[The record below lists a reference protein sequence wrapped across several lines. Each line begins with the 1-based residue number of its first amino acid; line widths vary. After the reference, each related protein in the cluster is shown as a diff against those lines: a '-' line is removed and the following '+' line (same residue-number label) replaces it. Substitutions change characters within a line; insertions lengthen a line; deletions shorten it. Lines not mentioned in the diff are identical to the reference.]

1 MIMTKCKIV
10 FTDLDGT
17 LLRHDKTMSDE
28 DIAIL
33 EELGEKK
40 IVRVLATGRSLYSLS
55 RIFEDDFHH
64 FDYIIFSCGVGI
76 MNWNTKEILCSH
88 FLSKNEIKQVREAL
102 DLHHIDYMI
111 HKPVPDNHK
120 FHYQKFSTEN
130 HDFDRRFSYYQ
141 DCGSPLSS
149 NETNL
154 EKASQII
161 AVIPE
166 DVEKFEIIRK
176 LLPGLKVIRTTSPID
191 HKSLWIEIF
200 PKNVSKGH
208 AAEWLCEH
216 LDISREET
224 FGIGNDY
231 NDIELLEWTAYS
243 YVVKNA
249 PDELKNRYKTT
260 ASNQCSGFSKV
271 IREIFL

>member
-1 MIMTKCKIV
+1 MIMKKCKIV

-17 LLRHDKTMSDE
+17 LLRYDKTMSDE
-28 DIAIL
+28 DIAVL
-33 EELGEKK
+33 EELGGKK
-40 IVRVLATGRSLYSLS
+40 VVRVLATGRSLFSLS
-55 RIFEDDFHH
+55 KIFENDFPH
-64 FDYIIFSCGVGI
+64 FDFIVFSCGVGI

-88 FLSKNEIKQVREAL
+88 FLLKQEIKRVREAL
-102 DLHHIDYMI
+102 ELHNIDYMI

-120 FHYQKFSTEN
+120 FHYQKFSKEN
-130 HDFDRRFSYYQ
+130 HDFDRRFAFYK
-141 DCGSPLSS
+141 DCGLPISS
-149 NETNL
+149 DGTNL

-176 LLPGLKVIRTTSPID
+176 LLPDLKVIRTTSPID

-200 PKNVSKGH
+200 PQNVSKGH
-208 AAEWLCEH
+208 AAEWLCAH

-231 NDIELLEWTAYS
+231 NDIDLLNWTAHS
-243 YVVKNA
+243 YVVENA
-249 PDELKNRYKTT
+249 PEELRNRFKTT
-260 ASNQCSGFSKV
+260 ASNQCNGFSKV
-271 IREIFL
+271 MREIVL